1 VKVSVPVAPPDNPE
15 TERVSCA
22 PKVMLA
28 GDALSVIDVD
38 ALVTVKLAPVA
49 VDPLK
54 LVPPE

>member
-1 VKVSVPVAPPDNPE
+1 
-15 TERVSCA
+15 
-22 PKVMLA
+22 MLA